1 MAAVV
6 KQVRVLG
13 NVALACGLCVLVLW
27 LLRDRL
33 WEHRDALALGLAAGM
48 ATGIWR
54 WRCLSRKIT
63 RRDRRYERNKIFVNY
78 LTVVEVLIATV
89 AYSPYLSIP
98 IGIGLLAAVLF
109 GTFAAHWWTI
119 LAASVGLMATA
130 VVAGYVVWYERC
142 HGRLYYQYNSES
154 WSGAEGLLYQTGL
167 VVKPLT
173 PAGKVTIQGVL
184 WNAVSISG
192 ERIEVGE
199 QVEVIS
205 VERLTLHVDRLPEI
219 SK

>member
-6 KQVRVLG
+6 KQIRVLG
-13 NVALACGLCVLVLW
+13 NVARAGGLCVLGLW
-27 LLRDRL
+27 LLRDHLR
-33 WEHRDALALGLAAGM
+33 EHCEALALGLAAGM
-48 ATGIWR
+48 VMGLWR
-54 WRCLSRKIT
+54 WRCLSRKIA

-98 IGIGLLAAVLF
+98 IAIGLLAAVLF
-109 GTFAAHWWTI
+109 GTFAAHWWAV

-130 VVAGYVVWYERC
+130 VVAGYVVWYEWC

-167 VVKPLT
+167 VVKSLT

-192 ERIEVGE
+192 ERVEVGE

-205 VERLTLHVDRLPEI
+205 IERLTLHVDRLPM
-219 SK
+219 